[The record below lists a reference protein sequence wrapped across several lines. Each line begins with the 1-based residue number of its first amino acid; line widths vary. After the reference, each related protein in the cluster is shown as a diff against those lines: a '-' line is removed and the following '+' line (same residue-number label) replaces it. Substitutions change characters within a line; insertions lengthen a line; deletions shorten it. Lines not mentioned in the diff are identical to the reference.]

1 MGFPHEKSGRP
12 ISLRARE
19 LRELS
24 DEELVKRLAESREN
38 LFNLR
43 FQLATG
49 ALENSARLGLAKRDI
64 ARIMTIQAERKNT
77 LERR

>member
-1 MGFPHEKSGRP
+1 MK
-12 ISLRARE
+12 AKE
-19 LRELS
+19 LKELS

-43 FQLATG
+43 FQMATG
-49 ALENSARLGLAKRDI
+49 ALENTARLSLAKRDI
-64 ARIMTIQAERKNT
+64 ARILTIQAERQHS

>member
-1 MGFPHEKSGRP
+1 M
-12 ISLRARE
+12 RARE

-24 DEELVKRLAESREN
+24 NEELDKRLAESREN

-43 FQLATG
+43 FQAATG
-49 ALENSARLGLAKRDI
+49 ALENTARLTLAKRDI
-64 ARIMTIQAERKNT
+64 ARILTIQAERANT

>member
-1 MGFPHEKSGRP
+1 MPHARRP

-19 LRELS
+19 LRDLS
-24 DEELVKRLAESREN
+24 DEELQRRLAESREN

-43 FQLATG
+43 FQMATG
-49 ALENSARLGLAKRDI
+49 ALENSARIGLAKRDI
-64 ARIMTIQAERKNT
+64 ARILTIQAERVNT

>member
-1 MGFPHEKSGRP
+1 LK
-12 ISLRARE
+12 ARE

-49 ALENSARLGLAKRDI
+49 ALDNSARVGLAKRDI
-64 ARIMTIQAERKNT
+64 ARIMTIQAERQNT

>member
-1 MGFPHEKSGRP
+1 LK
-12 ISLRARE
+12 ARE
-19 LRELS
+19 LRDLS
-24 DEELVKRLAESREN
+24 DEELERRLAESREN

-49 ALENSARLGLAKRDI
+49 ALENTARLGLARRDI
-64 ARIMTIQAERKNT
+64 ARILTIQAERENT

>member
-1 MGFPHEKSGRP
+1 M
-12 ISLRARE
+12 RARE

-24 DEELVKRLAESREN
+24 DEELVRRLADSREN

-43 FQLATG
+43 FQMATG
-49 ALENSARLGLAKRDI
+49 ALENTARISIAKREI
-64 ARIMTIQAERKNT
+64 ARILTVQAERANR

>member
-1 MGFPHEKSGRP
+1 
-12 ISLRARE
+12 LRARE

-24 DEELVKRLAESREN
+24 DEELERRLAESREN

-43 FQLATG
+43 FQMATG
-49 ALENSARLGLAKRDI
+49 ALENSGRIGLAKRDI
-64 ARIMTIQAERKNT
+64 ARILTIQAERVNT

>member
-1 MGFPHEKSGRP
+1 M
-12 ISLRARE
+12 RARE

-24 DEELVKRLAESREN
+24 DEELVRRLGDSREN

-43 FQLATG
+43 FQMATG
-49 ALENSARLGLAKRDI
+49 ALENTARIAIAKREI
-64 ARIMTIQAERKNT
+64 ARILTVQAERHST

>member
-1 MGFPHEKSGRP
+1 
-12 ISLRARE
+12 LRARE

-64 ARIMTIQAERKNT
+64 ARIMTIQAERKHT
-77 LERR
+77 LEKR

>member
-1 MGFPHEKSGRP
+1 M
-12 ISLRARE
+12 RARE

>member
-1 MGFPHEKSGRP
+1 
-12 ISLRARE
+12 LRARE

-49 ALENSARLGLAKRDI
+49 ALDNTARLGLAKRDI

>member
-1 MGFPHEKSGRP
+1 
-12 ISLRARE
+12 LRASE

-24 DEELVKRLAESREN
+24 DEELERRLAESREN

-43 FQLATG
+43 FQMATG
-49 ALENSARLGLAKRDI
+49 ALENTARIGLAKRDI
-64 ARIMTIQAERKNT
+64 ARILSIQAERANT

>member
-1 MGFPHEKSGRP
+1 
-12 ISLRARE
+12 LRARD

-24 DEELVKRLAESREN
+24 NEELEKKLAESREN

-43 FQLATG
+43 FQAATG
-49 ALENSARLGLAKRDI
+49 ALENTARLTLAKREI
-64 ARIMTIQAERKNT
+64 ARILTIQAERANT

>member
-1 MGFPHEKSGRP
+1 VRSGRR
-12 ISLRARE
+12 ISLKARE
-19 LRELS
+19 LRDLS
-24 DEELVKRLAESREN
+24 DEELVRRLAEGREN

-49 ALENSARLGLAKRDI
+49 ALENTARLQLAKRDI
-64 ARIMTIQAERKNT
+64 ARILTIQAERENT

>member
-1 MGFPHEKSGRP
+1 
-12 ISLRARE
+12 LTARE
-19 LRELS
+19 LRDLS
-24 DEELVKRLAESREN
+24 DEELERRLAEGREN

-49 ALENSARLGLAKRDI
+49 ALENTARLQLAKRDI
-64 ARIMTIQAERKNT
+64 ARILTVQAERENT

>member
-1 MGFPHEKSGRP
+1 M
-12 ISLRARE
+12 RARE

-24 DEELVKRLAESREN
+24 DEELERRLVESREN

-43 FQLATG
+43 FQMATG
-49 ALENSARLGLAKRDI
+49 ALENTARIGLAKRDI
-64 ARIMTIQAERKNT
+64 ARILTIQAERVNT